1 MKRLMTW
8 VLCTMMCFST
18 AITSITPVTVLAKCA
33 HKHTQWVKLVNTTCT
48 KDGKTVYVYN
58 DCNKTLKVV
67 KTRHYGHKF
76 VNYYVAP
83 TCKKGG
89 ASGQYCKRCRKRT
102 ITRSY
107 PAKGHNCKIQT
118 SPATCTNPKI
128 EIKTCIRCGAKWGS
142 TKGKALGHKW
152 RKWTVDPVSLLRG
165 HKARLIRTCSRC
177 GKKDYRYK

>member
-1 MKRLMTW
+1 MKKLVIAMMC
-8 VLCTMMCFST
+8 LMMCFST
-18 AITSITPVTVLAKCA
+18 VVGFGTPVTALAKCT
-33 HKHTQWVKLVNTTCT
+33 HKHTQWVSLVKTTCT
-48 KDGKTVYVYN
+48 KDGKTACVCK

-67 KTRHYGHKF
+67 KTHRYGHSF

-89 ASGQYCKRCRKRT
+89 ARGQYCKRCRKRT
-102 ITRSY
+102 ITKSY

-128 EIKTCIRCGAKWGS
+128 EIKTCIRCGAKWGF

-152 RKWTVDPVSLLRG
+152 RKWTIDPKSLLRG
-165 HKARLIRTCSRC
+165 HKARLIRTCTRC
-177 GKKDYRYK
+177 GKKDYKYK

>member
-1 MKRLMTW
+1 MTW

-48 KDGKTVYVYN
+48 KDGKTVYVCN

-102 ITRSY
+102 ITKSY
-107 PAKGHNCKIQT
+107 PAKVI
-118 SPATCTNPKI
+118 I
-128 EIKTCIRCGAKWGS
+128 AKFRLLLLRVQILKLRLRRVFAAVLSGVLL
-142 TKGKALGHKW
+142 KGKL
-152 RKWTVDPVSLLRG
+152 
-165 HKARLIRTCSRC
+165 
-177 GKKDYRYK
+177 